1 MKEST
6 IHGKFKKVEKQM
18 LAITNVIKRLIQDIG
33 MVESIANSALSA
45 LKISMTEEEWNQI
58 VEELKERHKKD
69 TKQSDKKLEL

>member
-6 IHGKFKKVEKQM
+6 IHGKFNKIEKQM

-45 LKISMTEEEWNQI
+45 LKISMTEKEWNEI

-69 TKQSDKKLEL
+69 TKESNKKLEL